1 MTVTYDGASA
11 YDAEGNKV
19 GTVERTYI
27 DDNGAAQFVAVKSG
41 TLRHRHR
48 LIPTAGADM
57 GDDGLRL
64 PYSSDTISDGPEV
77 DPEDTLE
84 GDVLGET
91 RAYYLGSTGEEAQG
105 DERHH
110 EDGPEHE
117 DVPLVAPASGESVE
131 SLGQVRDLGDV
142 IEVPIVEERLVRQPY
157 VKEVVRIRKT
167 SASETRTV
175 GAEVR
180 RETVEVDADEGVAV
194 HGTLDS
200 DERS

>member
-1 MTVTYDGASA
+1 MTVTYDGATA
-11 YDAEGNKV
+11 YDAEGNKI

-27 DDNGAAQFVAVKSG
+27 DDSGAAQFVAVKSG

-48 LIPTAGADM
+48 LIPLAGADM
-57 GDDGLRL
+57 GDNGLRL
-64 PYSSDTISDGPEV
+64 PYSSEAISDGPEV

-84 GDVLGET
+84 GDILGET
-91 RAYYLGSTGEEAQG
+91 RAYYLGSNGTETRD

-110 EDGPEHE
+110 EDEAEHV

-167 SASETRTV
+167 STSETRTV
-175 GAEVR
+175 GADVR
-180 RETVEVDADEGVAV
+180 RESVEVDADEGVTV
-194 HGTLDS
+194 HNTLDS
-200 DERS
+200 DDRS